1 MFRLITILLMLAI
14 CFLGG
19 MLYGVDH
26 KKSTQPEV
34 PHHSIDIQPEIKSPS
49 NTDSAKVQQTAVEQQ
64 PSPAREQLLT
74 EKTASILEAG
84 MKGFFEIIVQL
95 MYQFAKLFF

>member
-1 MFRLITILLMLAI
+1 MFRLITILLLFAI

-19 MLYGVDH
+19 VLYGVDH
-26 KKSTQPEV
+26 SKSTQPEV
-34 PHHSIDIQPEIKSPS
+34 PDAAIEIPQKTKTPTNKS
-49 NTDSAKVQQTAVEQQ
+49 TATVEQTAVEQQ